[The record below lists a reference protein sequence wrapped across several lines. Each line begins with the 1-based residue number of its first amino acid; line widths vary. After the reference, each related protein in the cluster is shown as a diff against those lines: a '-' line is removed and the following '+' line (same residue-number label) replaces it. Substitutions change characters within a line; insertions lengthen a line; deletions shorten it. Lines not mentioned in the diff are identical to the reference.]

1 MADGDQMLIAI
12 YIFIATC
19 LFGIPCVKGIAQC
32 SPAVYQMCCKRKKKP
47 QKPKIEPARNPVGS
61 SQFKATR
68 VQVKPKIFEPT
79 RAERPEDLNR
89 NTFLQERKRRQA
101 ELAAERGERVTSRTM
116 VPARGTVRHGKPLTR
131 AEAREGHPLAVAGAL
146 GQRRKHTPV
155 KALAWEQVGQ
165 EQKLSQRQPRAKL

>member
-1 MADGDQMLIAI
+1 MTDGDQVLIAI

-32 SPAVYQMCCKRKKKP
+32 SPAMYRMCCKRKKKP
-47 QKPKIEPARNPVGS
+47 KKPKIEPERNPIGR

-68 VQVKPKIFEPT
+68 VQVQAKKFEPT

-101 ELAAERGERVTSRTM
+101 FKNRRRQARELELASDLESALESKLLSVLVFFWRNCGLDM
-116 VPARGTVRHGKPLTR
+116 VATR
-131 AEAREGHPLAVAGAL
+131 LFLEICFVVPYGVMHS
-146 GQRRKHTPV
+146 TF
-155 KALAWEQVGQ
+155 
-165 EQKLSQRQPRAKL
+165 SF